1 MGLKASLSK
10 PFARAA
16 MVELRTKS
24 AQPANAQ
31 LKQLNEIVKTAEK
44 TSFGKDHGLRD
55 GMSIEAY
62 QRAVPVNDYEGIKSY
77 LERAVAGEKN
87 VVWPGLPKYFSKT
100 SGTTSGAK
108 YIPITE
114 ASLSNHINAARN
126 ALLARIVE
134 SGDASFVSGKMIF
147 IQGSPDLEKTE
158 GGTDLGRLSGIVAH
172 HVPKYLL
179 RNRLPSME
187 TNCIEDWEEKLDAI
201 VKETADQDL
210 RLVSGIPTWVQ
221 MYFEKLLK
229 HTGKKTV
236 EEVFPNLS
244 LFVHGGVSFTPYAEK
259 FRQLIGFD
267 ISRVELYPT
276 SEGFIAFQDKPDV
289 TGMLLNIADGIFYE
303 FIPMDHYHDE
313 DKASRPRLTIE
324 QVEIGVQ
331 YAIILT
337 TNAGLFSYDIG
348 DTIKFT
354 SLEPHRIV
362 VTGRTKH
369 FTSAFGEHVISEEVE
384 SSLAE
389 TVDKNGGVVSDMH
402 LAPEVKPKKGKP
414 YHEWLI
420 EFESKPKDVKKFTED
435 LNQALRDRNTYY
447 NDLQKDGV
455 LAPAK
460 VTNLKSGS
468 FIKAMKSKG
477 KLGGQNKPPRLAND
491 RAFADLL
498 LS

>member
-303 FIPMDHYHDE
+303 FIPMDNYHDE

-491 RAFADLL
+491 RSFADLL

>member
-87 VVWPGLPKYFSKT
+87 VVWPGLPLYFCKT

-126 ALLARIVE
+126 ALLARIVG

-147 IQGSPDLEKTE
+147 IQGSPELDKTE
-158 GGTDLGRLSGIVAH
+158 GGTNLGRLSGIVAH
-172 HVPKYLL
+172 YVPKYLQKS
-179 RNRLPSME
+179 RMPSWD
-187 TNCIEDWEEKLDAI
+187 TNCIEDWEEKVNAI
-201 VKETADQDL
+201 VKETIHKDMTL
-210 RLVSGIPTWVQ
+210 IGGIPSWVQ

-229 HTGKKTV
+229 FTGKKTV

-259 FRQLIGFD
+259 FKQNNF
-267 ISRVELYPT
+267 LYYET
-276 SEGFIAFQDKPDV
+276 YNASEGFFAIQDKDKSKELLL
-289 TGMLLNIADGIFYE
+289 MLDYGIFYE
-303 FIPMDHYHDE
+303 FIPMDKYTTT
-313 DKASRPRLTIE
+313 RPRLTIE
-324 QVEIGVQ
+324 QVELGVQ

-348 DTIKFT
+348 DTIKFV

-369 FTSAFGEHVISEEVE
+369 FTSAFGEHVIAEEVE
-384 SSLAE
+384 AALAQAVE
-389 TVDKNGGVVSDMH
+389 ANGGVVSDMH

-420 EFESKPKDVKKFTED
+420 EFESKPKDIKKFAAD
-435 LNQALRDRNTYY
+435 LNQALCDRNTYY

-455 LAPAK
+455 LASAQ
-460 VTNLKSGS
+460 VTALKSGS

-477 KLGGQNKPPRLAND
+477 KLGGQNKSPRLAND
-491 RAFADLL
+491 RSFADIL

>member
-31 LKQLNEIVKTAEK
+31 LKQLNEIVKTAEN

-87 VVWPGLPKYFSKT
+87 VVWPGLPLYFCKT

-126 ALLARIVE
+126 ALLARIVG

-147 IQGSPDLEKTE
+147 IQGSPELDKTE
-158 GGTDLGRLSGIVAH
+158 GGSELGRLSGIVAH

-229 HTGKKTV
+229 FTGKKTV

-267 ISRVELYPT
+267 IARVEIYPT

-289 TGMLLNIADGIFYE
+289 EGMLLNIADGIFFE
-303 FIPMDHYHDE
+303 FIPMDKYTT
-313 DKASRPRLTIE
+313 SRPRLTIE
-324 QVEIGVQ
+324 QVELDVQ
-331 YAIILT
+331 YAVILT

-348 DTIKFT
+348 DTIKFV

-369 FTSAFGEHVISEEVE
+369 FTSAFGEHVIAEEVE
-384 SSLAE
+384 AALAQAVE
-389 TVDKNGGVVSDMH
+389 ANGGVVSDMH

-420 EFESKPKDVKKFTED
+420 EFETKPKNIKQFASD
-435 LNQALRDRNTYY
+435 LNQALCDRNTYY
-447 NDLQKDGV
+447 NDLLKDGV

-460 VTNLKSGS
+460 VTALKSGS
-468 FIKAMKSKG
+468 FTKAMKSKG
-477 KLGGQNKPPRLAND
+477 KLGGQHKSPRLAND
-491 RAFADLL
+491 RSFADIL

>member
-31 LKQLNEIVKTAEK
+31 LKQLNEIVKTAEN

-87 VVWPGLPKYFSKT
+87 VVWPGLPLYFCKT

-126 ALLARIVE
+126 ALLARIVG
-134 SGDASFVSGKMIF
+134 SGDANFVSGKMIF
-147 IQGSPDLEKTE
+147 IQGSPELDKTE
-158 GGTDLGRLSGIVAH
+158 GGTNLGRLSGIVAH
-172 HVPKYLL
+172 HVPQYLL

-229 HTGKKTV
+229 FTGKKTV

-259 FRQLIGFD
+259 FKQLIGFD
-267 ISRVELYPT
+267 IARVELYPT

-289 TGMLLNIADGIFYE
+289 EGMLLNIADGIF
-303 FIPMDHYHDE
+303 
-313 DKASRPRLTIE
+313 
-324 QVEIGVQ
+324 
-331 YAIILT
+331 
-337 TNAGLFSYDIG
+337 
-348 DTIKFT
+348 
-354 SLEPHRIV
+354 
-362 VTGRTKH
+362 
-369 FTSAFGEHVISEEVE
+369 
-384 SSLAE
+384 
-389 TVDKNGGVVSDMH
+389 
-402 LAPEVKPKKGKP
+402 
-414 YHEWLI
+414 
-420 EFESKPKDVKKFTED
+420 
-435 LNQALRDRNTYY
+435 
-447 NDLQKDGV
+447 
-455 LAPAK
+455 
-460 VTNLKSGS
+460 
-468 FIKAMKSKG
+468 
-477 KLGGQNKPPRLAND
+477 
-491 RAFADLL
+491 
-498 LS
+498 

>member
-44 TSFGKDHGLRD
+44 TSFGNDHGLRD

-147 IQGSPDLEKTE
+147 LQGSPDLEKTE

-303 FIPMDHYHDE
+303 FIPMDKYHDE

-435 LNQALRDRNTYY
+435 LNQALRDRNSYY

-491 RAFADLL
+491 RSFADLL

>member
-244 LFVHGGVSFTPYAEK
+244 LFVHGGVSFTSYAEK
-259 FRQLIGFD
+259 FKQLIGFD
-267 ISRVELYPT
+267 IPRVELYPT

-289 TGMLLNIADGIFYE
+289 PGMLLNIADGIFYE
-303 FIPMDHYHDE
+303 FIPMDKYHDE

-324 QVEIGVQ
+324 QVEVGVQ

-389 TVDKNGGVVSDMH
+389 TVEKNGGVVSDMH

-460 VTNLKSGS
+460 VTNLRSGS